1 MANLKI
7 SDLTAAVSANG
18 TQLFEVSDSGTTYK
32 LTGAQLLA
40 YIQGNLTLSN
50 ISDVTATAAELN
62 KLDGMT
68 ATTLEL
74 NYVDG
79 VTSAIQTQLDSK
91 AAASGG
97 TITSPTITTP
107 VITSPD
113 IDLGSDATG
122 DILYRDSGGSIARLG
137 IGSTDQVLKVA
148 SGLPSWGDAGGGGSL
163 EFIATADAS
172 NSSGLVFTG
181 FDSASYDSYR
191 FILGNVVPASDGANL
206 RLSMSSNGGSSYV
219 TWFEIAG
226 LVGSGAGEY
235 GVSGELEIYF
245 PHILRDTWVNATTMY
260 EANDGNEATVTTR
273 ERWYAA
279 TWGAINTVRFNYSSG
294 NVESGTVTMYG
305 YKNA

>member
-79 VTSAIQTQLDSK
+79 VTSAIQTQLNSK

-122 DILYRDSGGSIARLG
+122 DILYRNSSGAIARLG

-172 NSSGLVFTG
+172 NSSGLEFTG
-181 FDSASYDSYR
+181 FDSASYDSYL
-191 FILGNVVPASDGANL
+191 FTLGNLVPQLDGAGL
-206 RLSMSSNGGSSYV
+206 RISLSVNGGSSYY
-219 TWFEIAG
+219 TWFDIAPT
-226 LVGSGAGEY
+226 VGSASQEF
-235 GVSGELEIYF
+235 GVSGRVEVFY
-245 PHILRDTWVNATTMY
+245 PHLVADAWFRWVCMYENSSGTDAIQTSYNRAYNASGEVNA
-260 EANDGNEATVTTR
+260 
-273 ERWYAA
+273 
-279 TWGAINTVRFNYSSG
+279 VRFNYTSG
-294 NVESGTVTMYG
+294 SVESGTVTMYG
-305 YKNA
+305 LKNA